1 MPPKANNNA
10 LAQRKKEQLKQ
21 KQKTRRLIWFTTVG
35 VVLALIIVAVLIQP
49 KSKAAEFDYANLP
62 VLGNPEAPVKIVE
75 FGDFKCPACK
85 QVNELIKPQ
94 LLKDYIDQ
102 GKVAFYFVNLPFI
115 SPDSYTAALAV
126 QSVYHQNEKVYWNYF
141 DEVYKNQGDEKTEWA
156 TADFLVDLAKKTNL
170 DLDYDKLNQDIVD
183 KTYKSE
189 VDAQYALGDKL
200 KVDSTPTFFINGIQ
214 YPADLGD
221 YSALKKYIDHEL
233 EGK

>member
-35 VVLALIIVAVLIQP
+35 VILALIIVAVLIQP

-183 KTYKSE
+183 KT
-189 VDAQYALGDKL
+189 
-200 KVDSTPTFFINGIQ
+200 
-214 YPADLGD
+214 
-221 YSALKKYIDHEL
+221 
-233 EGK
+233 